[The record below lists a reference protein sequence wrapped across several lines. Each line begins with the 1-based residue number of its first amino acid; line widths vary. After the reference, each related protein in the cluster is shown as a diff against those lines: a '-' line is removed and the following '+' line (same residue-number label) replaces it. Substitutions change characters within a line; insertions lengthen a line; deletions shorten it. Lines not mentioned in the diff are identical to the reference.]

1 MNVPFVF
8 QIMEPA
14 ERTSFVAQLDELA
27 ARVEAWL
34 HPVGGPQL
42 RLVQARV
49 YLSDIANWEPALTAH
64 PLYVGCLARAAVSVV
79 GQPPLSGAKV
89 ALQLCALPAASSSAR
104 REGDAFVFETGGVTF
119 LWQTVRLSAA
129 DVAGLDAAA
138 QTRLAFDRHVGLL
151 AQRGWTLAGHCL
163 RTWLFVRDI
172 DRHYAGVVA
181 GRNAVFARE
190 GLTPATHFIA
200 STGIG
205 GETAEPAAVVA
216 VDFLSAS
223 GPGLGEVSYL
233 QAPDYL
239 NPTYEYGVAFERATA
254 VGFGWGR
261 MVLLSGTAS
270 IDKTGTCVH
279 RGDVLTQTGRLLL
292 NMEKLLEAGGA
303 SLSDLLYVVV
313 YLRDVSDYAAVARYM
328 SLRFPRLPVLITE
341 ARVCRPEWLVEMEG
355 VAAVPAP
362 AG

>member
-1 MNVPFVF
+1 MDIPFVF
-8 QIMEPA
+8 QIMEP
-14 ERTSFVAQLDELA
+14 SGQVPFVAQLDELA

-34 HPVGGPQL
+34 HPSDGRQL

-49 YLSDIANWEPALTAH
+49 YLSDVVNWEPVLKAH
-64 PLYVGCLARAAVSVV
+64 PFYADCLSQAAVSVV

-89 ALQLCALPAASSSAR
+89 ALQLCALPADSSAVR
-104 REGDAFVFETGGVTF
+104 HEGDVFLFETEGVTF
-119 LWQTVRLSAA
+119 LWQTVRLSSG

-138 QTRLAFDRHVGLL
+138 QTRLAFSRHVRVL
-151 AQRGWTLAGHCL
+151 ARRGWTLLGQCL

-172 DRHYAGVVA
+172 DCNYAGVVA
-181 GRNAVFARE
+181 GRNALFAEE
-190 GLTPATHFIA
+190 GLSRATHYIA

-205 GETAEPAAVVA
+205 GETENAAAVVA
-216 VDFLSAS
+216 VDFLSAA
-223 GPGLGEVSYL
+223 GPGLGEVTYL

-254 VGFGWGR
+254 IVFSWGR

-270 IDKTGTCVH
+270 IDKSGICVH
-279 RGDVLTQTGRLLL
+279 RGDVLTQTGRLLM

-303 SLSDLLYVVV
+303 SLSDLLYIVV
-313 YLRDVSDYAAVARYM
+313 YLRDVSDYGAVARYM
-328 SLRFPRLPVLITE
+328 SLRFPDMPVLLTE

-355 VAAVPAP
+355 VAAVPVSV
-362 AG
+362 G

>member
-8 QIMEPA
+8 QIMEPV

-27 ARVEAWL
+27 ARVDAWL
-34 HPVGGPQL
+34 HPVGGQQL

-49 YLSDIANWEPALTAH
+49 YLSDIANWMPALTAH
-64 PLYVGCLARAAVSVV
+64 PLYAACLSQAAVSVV
-79 GQPPLSGAKV
+79 GQPPLGGAKV
-89 ALQLCALPAASSSAR
+89 ALQLCALPAASSAAR
-104 REGDAFVFETGGVTF
+104 REGDVFVFESGNVTF
-119 LWQTVRLSAA
+119 LWQSVRFSAA

-138 QTRLAFDRHVGLL
+138 QTRLAFSRHVQVL
-151 AQRGWTLAGHCL
+151 ARRGWTLAGQCL
-163 RTWLFVRDI
+163 RTWLYVRDI
-172 DRHYAGVVA
+172 DRNYAGVVA
-181 GRNAVFARE
+181 GRNAVFAEE
-190 GLTPATHFIA
+190 GLTRATHFIA

-205 GETAEPAAVVA
+205 GETDEAAAVVA
-216 VDFLSAS
+216 VDFLSAA
-223 GPGLGEVSYL
+223 GPGLGPVTYL

-254 VGFGWGR
+254 VGFDWGR

-270 IDKTGTCVH
+270 IDKTGACVH

-303 SLSDLLYVVV
+303 SLSDLLYIVV
-313 YLRDVSDYAAVARYM
+313 YLRDVSDTVAVARYM

-341 ARVCRPEWLVEMEG
+341 GRVCRPEWLVEMEG
-355 VAAVPAP
+355 VAAVPVP